1 MLAVFGVLVLGLGLG
16 ACGLLDSDLYFVG
29 AELLFIG
36 AVGFAVRA
44 VDLWRWWRRTQ

>member
-1 MLAVFGVLVLGLGLG
+1 MGVLLLGVGVG
-16 ACGLLDSDLYFVG
+16 ACGLLESDMYIVG

-44 VDLWRWWRRTQ
+44 ADLWRWWRR